1 MTTTAVPTPLLFR
14 SLRTVAA
21 LVVVVGLIAATHAC
35 SAGPTPAPANDG
47 GNMTAD
53 PGGNAFNN
61 VANNANADPLFN
73 QPDPTSNNGT
83 TNPPSNTPDNTPP
96 ANTNTPDNT
105 PDNTPPPVDPF
116 PEQPPA
122 DALPAELQVRAGVE
136 FELWVNFASERVRVK
151 QMAVTDLDE
160 LIVLATTGQV
170 YDYTNK
176 TQYLGAP
183 APGIRDIRVEPSN
196 GMAWCVFADKLAL
209 VNPRTGTTSGSY
221 LRLPQEGYSL
231 RIDAQGRMYIF
242 GPDVSGR
249 GWSLILFNQDG
260 SFLKLVTIDDEIRDV
275 SASFSSNRIFIATAT
290 EVFSIVPPRAPEQ
303 IVSLGQNFPG
313 GITSILSDD
322 PGGMYLAT
330 PDAVLWMS
338 ESGAL
343 TPIVRGIGGRLT
355 MISTGIAVFDPARQI
370 IVRLGNLDAA
380 LQKDRVRAR
389 AAQELR
395 DGLAAFARKSYYR
408 AAIHLDRGLRF
419 YPKATRV
426 LYPLAVSRFETGEF
440 DAAAEAWAAFKEAEP
455 ALAGSLPDLAAEIER
470 AKGDTAHEGTVSFHL
485 GYSELRNENWRAAM
499 VEFQFVL
506 GDEPDNAAAWYNLA
520 IAQLHVGLPLDAA
533 QALKEYVR
541 LREESGESNDP
552 LLANATQ
559 LLKVIADPEAID
571 RLLKEE
577 R

>member
-47 GNMTAD
+47 GSNMTAD

-196 GMAWCVFADKLAL
+196 GMAWCVFAD
-209 VNPRTGTTSGSY
+209 
-221 LRLPQEGYSL
+221 
-231 RIDAQGRMYIF
+231 
-242 GPDVSGR
+242 
-249 GWSLILFNQDG
+249 
-260 SFLKLVTIDDEIRDV
+260 
-275 SASFSSNRIFIATAT
+275 
-290 EVFSIVPPRAPEQ
+290 
-303 IVSLGQNFPG
+303 
-313 GITSILSDD
+313 
-322 PGGMYLAT
+322 
-330 PDAVLWMS
+330 
-338 ESGAL
+338 
-343 TPIVRGIGGRLT
+343 
-355 MISTGIAVFDPARQI
+355 
-370 IVRLGNLDAA
+370 
-380 LQKDRVRAR
+380 
-389 AAQELR
+389 
-395 DGLAAFARKSYYR
+395 
-408 AAIHLDRGLRF
+408 
-419 YPKATRV
+419 
-426 LYPLAVSRFETGEF
+426 
-440 DAAAEAWAAFKEAEP
+440 
-455 ALAGSLPDLAAEIER
+455 
-470 AKGDTAHEGTVSFHL
+470 
-485 GYSELRNENWRAAM
+485 
-499 VEFQFVL
+499 
-506 GDEPDNAAAWYNLA
+506 
-520 IAQLHVGLPLDAA
+520 
-533 QALKEYVR
+533 
-541 LREESGESNDP
+541 
-552 LLANATQ
+552 
-559 LLKVIADPEAID
+559 
-571 RLLKEE
+571 
-577 R
+577 